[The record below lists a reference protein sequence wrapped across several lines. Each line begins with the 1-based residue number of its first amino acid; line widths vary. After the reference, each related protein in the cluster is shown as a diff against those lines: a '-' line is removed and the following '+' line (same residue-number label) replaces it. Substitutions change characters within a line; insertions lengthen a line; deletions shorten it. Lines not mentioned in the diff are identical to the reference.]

1 MTRGEEGAKMHKAVF
16 LAGVALAATA
26 AHAEPSREAKAFG
39 ARESI
44 QGISLS
50 PDGKKVAVLL
60 ADGARGQMLT
70 VSDFSN
76 NPLKAIL
83 RNAAGTEQLDYCR
96 WTTPSRLI
104 CHVSMQVNDAGTLI
118 GFTRMFAIND
128 DGSGLKRLSQEPNS
142 FRALN
147 IMQSGGAVVDWT
159 GDGSGGSVLMT
170 HTYVPE
176 NTIGTRL
183 ANDKSGVGI
192 DLVNTV
198 SLSRRPVEQPRT
210 HAADYISDGIGTIR
224 IMGNQGETAGG
235 YSSDTISYS
244 YRKRGERSWQT
255 LGQYRVG
262 MDAGRGFN
270 PIAVDPTLDA
280 VYGFDDADGRR
291 AVFRISLDGNL
302 TKQLIVAHPEVDVD
316 DLIRIGRQQR
326 VVGASWVTDKRRAQ
340 FFDPELAKLSAAL
353 GKAIPNLPQIRF
365 VDASAD
371 EKDLLL
377 SASSDDD
384 PGRYY
389 LFHKDTRKMEEV
401 LAARPELANIKLATM
416 KPISYRAA
424 DGTMIPGYLTLPVG
438 SDGKNLPTIV
448 MPHGG
453 PGARDEWGFDWLAQ
467 FFAARGFAVLQP
479 NFRGSSGY
487 GEAWFQKNGFQSWR
501 TAIGDVN
508 DAGRWLTQQGIA
520 NPGKL
525 AIVGWSYGGYAALQS
540 AALDADLFKAIVAIA
555 PVTDLETLRT
565 EARAYMSFSIVD
577 RYIGN
582 GPHVREGSPARNAA
596 AIKAP
601 VLLFHGDEDSNV
613 RVNESRLM
621 RDKLR
626 DAGKKVELVEFK
638 GLDHQLDDSAAR
650 AEMLDKADTFLRASL
665 GM

>member
-1 MTRGEEGAKMHKAVF
+1 MRKAIF
-16 LAGVALAATA
+16 LFGVALIAASV
-26 AHAEPSREAKAFG
+26 HAEPSREAKAFG

-50 PDGKKVAVLL
+50 PDGRKVAVIV
-60 ADGARGQMLT
+60 ADGARGQLLT

-76 NPLKAIL
+76 TPLKPIL
-83 RNAAGTEQLDYCR
+83 RGAEGSERLDYCR
-96 WTTPSRLI
+96 WTTAERLVCQASVQI
-104 CHVSMQVNDAGTLI
+104 NSAGALI
-118 GFTRMFAIND
+118 GFTRMFAING
-128 DGSGLKRLSQEPNS
+128 DGKGLKQLSQEPNS
-142 FRALN
+142 ARALN

-159 GDGSGGSVLMT
+159 GDGTGGSVLMT

-176 NTIGTRL
+176 ATIGTRL
-183 ANDKSGVGI
+183 ANDRSGVGV

-210 HAADYISDGIGTIR
+210 HVADYISDGIGAVR
-224 IMGNQGETAGG
+224 VMGNQGETAGG
-235 YSSDTISYS
+235 YSGDTISYS

-255 LGQYRVG
+255 LGQYRIG
-262 MDAGRGFN
+262 AGSGRGFY
-270 PIAVDPTLDA
+270 PVAVDPALDA

-291 AVFRISLDGNL
+291 AVFRISLDGSL
-302 TKQLIVAHPEVDVD
+302 TKQLVVANPNVDVD
-316 DLIRIGRQQR
+316 DLVRIGRRQR
-326 VVGASWVTDKRRAQ
+326 VVGATWVTDKRSAR
-340 FFDPELAKLSAAL
+340 FFDPELAKLAVAL

-371 EKDLLL
+371 ERDLLL
-377 SASSDDD
+377 RASSDDD

-389 LFHKDTRKMEEV
+389 LFHKDTWKLEEV

-416 KPISYRAA
+416 TPITYRAA

-438 SDGKNLPTIV
+438 STGKNLPAIV

-467 FFAARGFAVLQP
+467 FFAARGYAVLQP
-479 NFRGSSGY
+479 NFRGSIGY

-555 PVTDLETLRT
+555 PVTDLEALRNESREYT
-565 EARAYMSFSIVD
+565 NFALVD
-577 RYIGN
+577 HFIGN

-601 VLLFHGDEDSNV
+601 VLMFHGDQDATV
-613 RVNESRLM
+613 RINESRLM

-626 DAGKKVELVEFK
+626 DAGKKVELIEFK
-638 GLDHQLDDSAAR
+638 GLDHQLDDSIAR
-650 AEMLDKADTFLRASL
+650 AEMLDKADLFLRASL